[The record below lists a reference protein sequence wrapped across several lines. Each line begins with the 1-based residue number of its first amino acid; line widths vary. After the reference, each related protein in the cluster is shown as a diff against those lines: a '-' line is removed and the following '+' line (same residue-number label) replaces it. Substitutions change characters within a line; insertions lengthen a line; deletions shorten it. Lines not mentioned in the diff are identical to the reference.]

1 MVQRIGRIAITL
13 VPVLLTAAI
22 YTAEMFGHKWR

>member
-1 MVQRIGRIAITL
+1 VVQRIGRIAMDL

-22 YTAEMFGHKWR
+22 VGFEMLGHRWR